1 MAIKAKKTDTSS
13 RKGKLLLTSSAGA
26 KKSGTMTAKKA
37 SQKKSSVFSKKKT
50 LTIKSAGKKLFRK
63 TVSAKSKKNAS
74 ASEVKKKSQTQVKAK
89 LVKNSATK
97 RTASS
102 VVAKGNFVPKTGG
115 KTLVVVESPTK
126 ARTLTKIL
134 GPKYVVKASIGHI
147 VDLPKSR
154 LGIDIENHFKPEYIL
169 VKGKAPVKKE
179 LVTASEKA
187 GRILLAADPDREG
200 EAIAWHVAEL
210 LGVNPNDNCRIRFH
224 EITSEAVKKAVK
236 NPGPIDMNRVDAQQA
251 RRVLDRLVGYKL
263 SPLLWQKIKRGLSAG
278 RVQSVALA
286 IICQREKEIET
297 FKPQDYWNVYVEA
310 SAEDGRKYRL
320 HVEKENGRSLIK
332 EGKTLLINSLSAVKK
347 IEETLKT
354 EQLVVDSFTSRKN
367 ARRQPVPFKTSTL
380 QQMSA
385 SRLGFAPR
393 RTMSIAQSLFEGVTI
408 QGHGTVGLITYMR
421 TDSLRMAPEAIAQ
434 ARGVIQKKWGKKYLP
449 AKAVLYQAGA
459 NAQDAHEAIRPT
471 DFTLSPEAVKSSL
484 TPEQFKLYDMIWRRS
499 IASQMAPAI
508 VNVSTLEC
516 SSGCYGLR
524 AQGSTVEFNGWGA
537 EWGLD
542 IKDTLLPAAEKGE
555 KLNADKITSEK
566 EQTLPPSRY
575 TESSLIKTLEDDGI
589 GRPSTYA
596 SIVETLY
603 DRLYVTREDG
613 RKLKP
618 TELGISVNKFLLE
631 HFDGNSASPIVDIGF
646 TSSMENSLDQV
657 ESGKVNWVQLI
668 SKFWTPFTSAIAE
681 AEKAPSLPAPQ
692 PEQTGEMCPLCGRPL
707 VKKHGRFGEF
717 IGCSGFPEC
726 HYIKP
731 VQKKIGV
738 PCPKCGAEHGGE
750 VVQRKS
756 KKGRVFYGCSRYP
769 QCDYVSWN
777 KPAAQKCPV
786 CGGLMEYEGKSRTPV
801 CTKCGHRGTE

>member
-1 MAIKAKKTDTSS
+1 MVLKAKKTSTARKKTSQTVSADVKKSKTAAVKPAS
-13 RKGKLLLTSSAGA
+13 RKKAADKPKKKTSAAQTAA
-26 KKSGTMTAKKA
+26 KKSN
-37 SQKKSSVFSKKKT
+37 KKT
-50 LTIKSAGKKLFRK
+50 LVVKDKRSQPASDPKVKKQTAESEKNKAEEAVEKSTSSVA
-63 TVSAKSKKNAS
+63 ASKKFIP
-74 ASEVKKKSQTQVKAK
+74 KS
-89 LVKNSATK
+89 
-97 RTASS
+97 
-102 VVAKGNFVPKTGG
+102 GG
-115 KTLVVVESPTK
+115 KTLVIVESPTK

-134 GPKYVVKASIGHI
+134 GPKYIVKASIGHI

-187 GRILLAADPDREG
+187 GKILLAADPDREG

-210 LGVNPNDNCRIRFH
+210 LGVNPADNCRIRFH

-236 NPGPIDMNRVDAQQA
+236 SPGPIDMNRVDAQQA

-297 FKPQDYWNVYVEA
+297 FKPQDYWNIYADA
-310 SAEDGRKYRL
+310 STEDGRKYRL
-320 HVEKENGRSLIK
+320 RVEKENGRSLVK
-332 EGKTLLINSLSAVKK
+332 EGKTLLINTSDAVRK
-347 IEETLKT
+347 IEKALQT
-354 EQLVVDSFTSRKN
+354 EDLLVDSFISKKN

-408 QGHGTVGLITYMR
+408 PGHGTVGLITYMR

-434 ARGVIQKKWGKKYLP
+434 ARSVIQKKWGRKYLP
-449 AKAVLYQAGA
+449 AKAVVYQAGA

-471 DFTLSPEAVKSSL
+471 DFTLSPDDVKSSL

-499 IASQMAPAI
+499 IASQMAQA
-508 VNVSTLEC
+508 VVDVSTLEC
-516 SSGCYGLR
+516 SCGRYGLR
-524 AQGSTVEFNGWGA
+524 AQGSTVEFDGWGA

-542 IKDTLLPAAEKGE
+542 VKDDVLPAAEKGE
-555 KLNADKITSEK
+555 RLNVDHITSEK
-566 EQTLPPSRY
+566 AQTLPPSRY

-596 SIVETLY
+596 TIVETLY

-618 TELGISVNKFLLE
+618 TELGVSVNSFLLD
-631 HFDGNSASPIVDIGF
+631 HFDGKSASPIVDVGF
-646 TSSMENSLDQV
+646 TSSMESSLDQV
-657 ESGKVNWVQLI
+657 ESGNVDWVQLI
-668 SKFWTPFTSAIAE
+668 SQFWTPFTSAISE
-681 AEKAPSLPAPQ
+681 AEKAPALPPPAP
-692 PEQTGEMCPLCGRPL
+692 EKTGELCPLCGRPL

-726 HYIKP
+726 RYIKP

-756 KKGRVFYGCSRYP
+756 KKGRIFYGCSRYP
-769 QCDYVSWN
+769 ECDYVSWN
-777 KPAAQKCPV
+777 KPAAQKCPE
-786 CGGLMEYEGKSRTPV
+786 CGGLMEYVGKSRTPV
-801 CTKCGHRGTE
+801 CTKCGHRGAE